1 MNPYVMN
8 RAFPAKEIPEID
20 EYEYFIRRSDTGAC
34 IPSSKERASAF
45 KYHEEL
51 AKNNPDVEF
60 ILYRAVKAMKN
71 KSTTTHQLLAK
82 DLE

>member
-1 MNPYVMN
+1 MTPSTMN
-8 RAFPAKEIPEID
+8 RAFPAKQIPEID
-20 EYEYFIRRSDTGAC
+20 EYEYLIRRSDNGAI
-34 IPSSKERASAF
+34 IPASKERASAF
-45 KYHEEL
+45 KYHEQL

>member
-1 MNPYVMN
+1 MKLNPSYLPGKQIPDVDDYVYL
-8 RAFPAKEIPEID
+8 I
-20 EYEYFIRRSDTGAC
+20 IRTDSGAC